1 MISKTVQS
9 LPKTPQRLRICHRW
23 RKTGYIGY
31 RRTLQHWRYVSII
44 VVIWTYF
51 HCGKRAAVPI
61 HMHHGHR
68 RRSSWNSEGDAW
80 WAPKVGRCRMGWV
93 WEGRPLSSQLRGLRE
108 RCELPQWGPDFGV
121 FWRPQNAPVCTYVT
135 KIWGGQFALASPYSK
150 FWEGDMSPASPHDLR
165 PYKED
170 ILAPG
175 NSKPKTTLHTYELS
189 VWLHLLATIASV
201 TWTRNQTTAEIGCL
215 KYVCA

>member
-1 MISKTVQS
+1 VISKTVQS

-121 FWRPQNAPVCTYVT
+121 FWRPQNAPFCNYLT
-135 KIWGGQFALASPYSK
+135 KIWGGQFALASPFSK
-150 FWEGDMSPASPHDLR
+150 FWGDVTSSRCAMTLSWQYCCTSTMTYKPCKLGQTDLVFGLWSEFIR
-165 PYKED
+165 VYM
-170 ILAPG
+170 
-175 NSKPKTTLHTYELS
+175 
-189 VWLHLLATIASV
+189 
-201 TWTRNQTTAEIGCL
+201 CM
-215 KYVCA
+215 